1 MDLLAL
7 LANVY
12 FAVDE
17 LARELKD
24 KSKGYNPILHE
35 QQFEKLTQTICPQ
48 SRLPLAHQSQQLE
61 QGPAITQPH
70 CFCQTNA

>member
-24 KSKGYNPILHE
+24 KARVIRPSHHE
-35 QQFEKLTQTICPQ
+35 QQFEKLTPKICPQ
-48 SRLPLAHQSQQLE
+48 SRLPLAHEAQQL
-61 QGPAITQPH
+61 QQDPVIPPH
-70 CFCQTNA
+70 RFC